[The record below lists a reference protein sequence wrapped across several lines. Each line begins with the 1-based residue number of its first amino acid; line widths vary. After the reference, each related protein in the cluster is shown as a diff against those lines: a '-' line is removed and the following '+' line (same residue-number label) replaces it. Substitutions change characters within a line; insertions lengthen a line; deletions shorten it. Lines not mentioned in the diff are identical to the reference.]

1 MNTEADKMII
11 VEKHIDMM
19 METLQLLDEKALI
32 EVVELKDKPKKKD
45 TRVRN
50 RKEYMSRYYETHKDD
65 LLERS
70 KKRYTP
76 KEKKK
81 IE

>member
-1 MNTEADKMII
+1 MNTEADKMLI

-19 METLQLLDEKALI
+19 METLQLLDEEALI
-32 EVVELKDKPKKKD
+32 EVVDIKEKPKKKD

-50 RKEYMSRYYETHKDD
+50 RKEYMNRYYTSHKDD

>member
-1 MNTEADKMII
+1 MNTEADKMNI

-19 METLQLLDEKALI
+19 METLQLLDEKELI
-32 EVVELKDKPKKKD
+32 EVVDIKEKPKKKD

-50 RKEYMSRYYETHKDD
+50 RKEYMNRYYTAHKDD